1 MMAHRNVKLHNGRS
15 GTALAIRVV
24 PRARRDEI
32 SELMADGTIKI
43 RLKAPPVDGKANKA
57 LIRFLSRV
65 LNVPQRDIEIVAGET
80 KRNKIV
86 TILDLDQGTVQ
97 DRIVREAP

>member
-1 MMAHRNVKLHNGRS
+1 MGHRKVKLHDGRR

-32 SELMADGTIKI
+32 AALMADGRIKI
-43 RLKAPPVDGKANKA
+43 RLKAPPVDGKANTA
-57 LIRFLSRV
+57 LIRFLAEV
-65 LNVPQRDIEIVAGET
+65 LDVPQKNIEIVAGET

-86 TILDLDQGTVQ
+86 AILDLDQGTVQ
-97 DRIVREAP
+97 ERIAGRAP

>member
-1 MMAHRNVKLHNGRS
+1 MVRSKVNFHDGRK

-32 SELMADGTIKI
+32 AELMGDGTIKI

-57 LIRFLSRV
+57 LIRFLAKFFGI
-65 LNVPQRDIEIVAGET
+65 PQNKIEIVAGET

-86 TILDLDQGTVQ
+86 TILDLDQATVQ
-97 DRIVREAP
+97 DRIVQAAG

>member
-1 MMAHRNVKLHNGRS
+1 MAHRKVKLHDGRR

-32 SELMADGTIKI
+32 AELMADGTIKI
-43 RLKAPPVDGKANKA
+43 RLKAPPVDGKANQA
-57 LIRFLSRV
+57 LIKFLSKV
-65 LNVPQRDIEIVAGET
+65 LKVPQRDIEIVAGET

-86 TILDLDQGTVQ
+86 TILDLDQSVVQ
-97 DRIVREAP
+97 QRIVQGSA